1 MTIYE
6 RIKELRTNKGLS
18 QQELARLTGYQDRS
32 SIAKIESGSV
42 DLPQSKIISFAH
54 VLGVTPAFLLGLEE
68 EAKAFHL
75 SEHEKKVL
83 IAYRSH
89 PEMHAAVDC
98 LLQIESEAVD
108 NRRNA

>member
-68 EAKAFHL
+68 EIRSFHV
-75 SEHEKKVL
+75 SDHEKQVL
-83 IAYRSH
+83 VAYRSH
-89 PEMHAAVDC
+89 PEMHEAIDR
-98 LLQIESEAVD
+98 LLQIEPVASEG
-108 NRRNA
+108 RKNA